1 MGYPKEYV
9 SYLVHFHASRDYF
22 ECHEILEEYWKE
34 VSPRERDS
42 YWVGFI
48 QIAVALYH
56 YRRGN
61 LIGARKTI
69 RKAGNILQMKPAQI
83 SKLGIDY
90 DELMKVI
97 HELTERI
104 TLEKA
109 YQSVNL
115 PISDER
121 LIEACLT
128 DCREAGYHWMKDSDM
143 NDSLLINRHVLR
155 DRSEVILERNK
166 QLQIRK
172 TKSD

>member
-1 MGYPKEYV
+1 MCYPKEYV

-61 LIGARKTI
+61 LAGAIKTI
-69 RKAGNILQMKPAQI
+69 RKADSILQMNPAQI
-83 SKLGIDY
+83 RKLGIEY
-90 DELMKVI
+90 DELMELI
-97 HELTERI
+97 HDITEKI
-104 TLEKA
+104 TLKKP
-109 YQSVNL
+109 YQSVSL
-115 PISDER
+115 PICDKK
-121 LIEACLT
+121 LIEACLAG
-128 DCREAGYHWMKDSDM
+128 CREAGYRWMKESDL

-155 DRSEVILERNK
+155 DRSEVITERNK

-172 TKSD
+172 TKND

>member
-48 QIAVALYH
+48 QLAVALYH

-61 LIGARKTI
+61 LIGARKSI
-69 RKAGNILQMKPAQI
+69 RKAGNILQLKPAQI
-83 SKLGIDY
+83 SQLGIDY
-90 DELMKVI
+90 NDLMKLI
-97 HELTERI
+97 DDLTERMI
-104 TLEKA
+104 LEKP

-115 PISDER
+115 PIFDEK
-121 LIEACLT
+121 LSEDCLT
-128 DCREAGYHWMKDSDM
+128 SCREAGYQWMKESNL
-143 NDSLLINRHVLR
+143 NDSLLINRHALR
-155 DRSEVILERNK
+155 DRSEVITERNK
-166 QLQIRK
+166 QLQMRK